1 MKVTQ
6 SQRCLKVGE
15 EVKRALAGYFQR
27 GDYYTSPPQA
37 TMLTVLTVTEV
48 QMSADLQLAK
58 VYILPLGG
66 GDEQKILVWLK
77 EETPSIRSY
86 LGKQVYLKFNPKL
99 VFRMDDTFSAA
110 DQVNEILKTARVK
123 KDLDET

>member
-15 EVKRALAGYFQR
+15 EIKRALAGYFQR
-27 GDYYTSPPQA
+27 GDYYALPPQA
-37 TMLTVLTVTEV
+37 TMLTVTEV

-66 GDEQKILVWLK
+66 GDEQKILGWLK

-99 VFRMDDTFSAA
+99 AFRMDDTFSAA

>member
-1 MKVTQ
+1 MKVIQ

-27 GDYYTSPPQA
+27 GDYHISPPQT
-37 TMLTVLTVTEV
+37 TMLTVTEV

-66 GDEQKILVWLK
+66 GDEQKILAWLK
-77 EETPSIRSY
+77 EETPPIRYY
-86 LGKQVYLKFNPKL
+86 LGKHVYLKFNPQL
-99 VFRMDDTFSAA
+99 VFLMDATFSAA

-123 KDLDET
+123 KDLDEET